1 MAVAPEAWSTC
12 LKDAHPA
19 YVDQDE
25 PKAVGGHLLVG
36 HLCAPYA
43 VNDSI
48 AAMRAYV
55 ATLTVRN
62 LDEALVRALR
72 IRAAEHGRSAEAEHR
87 EILHQVL
94 TASRPDLER
103 AAIADRLEAFRK
115 RTAGRG
121 SAAATE
127 LLRES
132 REDRTGELA
141 RSSS

>member
-1 MAVAPEAWSTC
+1 M
-12 LKDAHPA
+12 
-19 YVDQDE
+19 
-25 PKAVGGHLLVG
+25 
-36 HLCAPYA
+36 
-43 VNDSI
+43 
-48 AAMRAYV
+48 

-62 LDEALVRALR
+62 LDAALVRALR

-87 EILHQVL
+87 EILHKVL

-103 AAIADRLEAFRK
+103 AAIADRLEAFRR

-127 LLRES
+127 LLRDS